1 MCSDAAEAEVVT
13 VVLVVVLVADVVV
26 VVLLSVSVVG
36 MLRCQVLPWTYT
48 QSVCSTC
55 HFANIAG
62 KFNSSDYDDLRISFA
77 KISLHNGSFLDD
89 ELKVVKV

>member
-1 MCSDAAEAEVVT
+1 MYIIKAP
-13 VVLVVVLVADVVV
+13 
-26 VVLLSVSVVG
+26 VSVVG

-62 KFNSSDYDDLRISFA
+62 IFNSSDYDDLRISFA
-77 KISLHNGSFLDD
+77 KISLHNGSLVND
-89 ELKVVKV
+89 ELKIVKVISLNAYCTANDITTS